1 MTDQKLDKIAEDI
14 GEIKV
19 HMAEVRKDLNYHI
32 RRTDI
37 LENKVEP
44 IANHVVLVNNGIKLV
59 VALSAIAVFLKT
71 MGLI

>member
-19 HMAEVRKDLNYHI
+19 TMAEVRKDLNYHI

-37 LENKVEP
+37 LEGKVEP
-44 IANHVVLVNNGIKLV
+44 ISNHVVLVNNGIRLV